1 MTPFREKPMKWDGN
15 DSNGRYKNQGGY
27 KFDIITQTVL
37 KKYED
42 MPICFLAD
50 TPEEAENIYN
60 KFEKI
65 LNHFAYSYSI
75 STNINKADLFGEA
88 LIGLARAY
96 RDWDPSRSDN
106 FQVYAKFVIRD
117 ALNEFVRS
125 NSAIISVPAYIKK
138 ANSSIK
144 KIKAICSEYDIDWK
158 SIVISQNIPS
168 GIRHSDISK
177 CATYISNII
186 SAADRSGVDYAKFI
200 ERIEFIPEDTEYTEQ
215 ISYETHKRNSETMEA
230 SIIVDKLKTYMTKQ
244 ELLICEG
251 IMLDKSFDEIGADL
265 GKSKS
270 WVSGKLANLRKRIIS
285 MMDDGTL

>member
-1 MTPFREKPMKWDGN
+1 MTPFRDKDVKWDGD

-27 KFDIITQTVL
+27 KFDVITQTVL

-42 MPICFLAD
+42 MPLCFLAD
-50 TPEEAENIYN
+50 TPKEAENIYN

-75 STNINKADLFGEA
+75 STKINKADLFGEA

-117 ALNEFVRS
+117 ALNEFVRN
-125 NSAIISVPAYIKK
+125 NSAIIVVPAYIKK
-138 ANSSIK
+138 ANSSLK
-144 KIKAICSEYDIDWK
+144 KIKAICNEYDIDW
-158 SIVISQNIPS
+158 QNMITNQDITNKMRS
-168 GIRHSDISK
+168 GDVSK
-177 CATYISNII
+177 CTNYISNII
-186 SAADRSGVDYAKFI
+186 SAADRAGVDYNKFI
-200 ERIEFIPEDTEYTEQ
+200 DRIEFIPEDTEYVEQ

-230 SIIVDKLKTYMTKQ
+230 AIIVDKLKAHMTQQ
-244 ELLICEG
+244 ELSICEG
-251 IMLDKSFDEIGADL
+251 IMLDKSLDEIGENL

-270 WVSGKLANLRKRIIS
+270 WVSGKLGALKKRILS
-285 MMDDGTL
+285 MMEDGTL